1 LIRYPLTPIDRH
13 PLLSPRDWRARLA
26 SNLDRVQSEKSIA
39 EFLAVS
45 NSLALFAL
53 ISGDSCLAEDCLSA
67 QFIVCRQ
74 REELLEDCF
83 DGFVN
88 VLRLFNKSEETS
100 IHFERIA
107 TDIVKSPDEIGRRP
121 VRFMLGGEEFRYI
134 VPKSYEITLL
144 QNIVYE
150 LMVGQ
155 CNKAIAFN
163 LLEDLK
169 SWSRSFGTPLI
180 FMELQRRFG
189 NDVYVHLVRS
199 ETGDYLYDNIIGPAY
214 TCDACID
221 FDKKRAESAL
231 STCIIGLLG
240 IQAVGKISARYF
252 RILEFII
259 IMARQFERPDLVGLF
274 CTAAVEAA
282 ADDWYMTQHFKSIM
296 NSEKLMPLTQIYS
309 REKNDLAPVAESW
322 RDVFSLLRAG
332 KNH

>member
-26 SNLDRVQSEKSIA
+26 SMLDRVQGEKNIA

-53 ISGDSCLAEDCLSA
+53 ISGDSCLAKDCLSA

-74 REELLEDCF
+74 REELLKYCF

-88 VLRLFNKSEETS
+88 VLRLFNKFEETS
-100 IHFERIA
+100 IHFEQIA
-107 TDIVKSPDEIGRRP
+107 TEIVKSPDEIGRRP

-155 CNKAIAFN
+155 CNKAIALN

-169 SWSRSFGTPLI
+169 SWSRPFGTQLI
-180 FMELQRRFG
+180 FMELERRLG
-189 NDVYVHLVRS
+189 KDIYLHVVRS
-199 ETGDYLYDNIIGPAY
+199 KTGDYLYDNIIGPAY

-221 FDKKRAESAL
+221 FDKKSAENAL
-231 STCIIGLLG
+231 SRCIIGLLG
-240 IQAVGKISARYF
+240 LQAVGKISPGYF

-259 IMARQFERPDLVGLF
+259 TMARQFERPDLVRLF
-274 CTAAVEAA
+274 CTAAVESA
-282 ADDWYMTQHFKSIM
+282 ADDWYMTRYFASIM
-296 NSEKLMPLTQIYS
+296 NSEELIPLTQIYS
-309 REKNDLAPVAESW
+309 PEKNELALVADSW
-322 RDVFSLLRAG
+322 REVFSSLRAG
-332 KNH
+332 